1 MLDKVSLNQK
11 IQNFI
16 AANPSVQGM
25 NQTQLISCLI
35 ENGIVTLTELQE
47 LSIFASD
54 QDYEAVGLTLQNTK
68 TINDVIQQGKD
79 SDILFKSNDGKTY
92 NLNKTIQNK
101 INKLNKDLEK
111 AEDSNG
117 WIGKAWSWTKNVT
130 GIGDSSN
137 KVRDK
142 QAHEQELLKQFTM
155 DNPKK
160 AEIFKEL
167 TGVDFTPEALEA
179 FIKGELPLESE
190 KALEGYKEGQEM
202 ATDITAD
209 IISGISAFCIYTAA
223 VAAAPFTGGASIA
236 VGIAAAAASGA
247 VIKSGIKA
255 LDCVGN
261 NKEYTFK
268 DLSYDLGTGAVSGL
282 LAPVSAGAGGAIGK
296 TVATKCGMQV
306 LKSASKGVTEE
317 VVTTGFK
324 QTLQHSML
332 NPGSY
337 KYVGGNLLQKT
348 GVYGAEIAI
357 DAGGSGALD
366 GAFRADINGDD
377 VIDGA
382 VTGFGAGVFMG
393 GAFKSIGGGW
403 RKIKKAGKEEQNIK
417 VHENDQINHITQADE
432 GVPVV
437 TSKQSLQERISNAN
451 TREEIK
457 ALQDEI
463 KQMPS
468 GIEKDKFWMQC
479 IQKQNELN
487 PKIKM
492 CSDQDVCPIDNIT
505 SKVFGLNKKLAK
517 NIIYKLQNKI
527 EIGET
532 LELRD
537 YSITKIDESNCII
550 KHKYKPATYVQPVLT
565 STDDMLNSIEQT
577 TPNLYKLI
585 SELHLAGILDNSH
598 IENIYQAT
606 RFLYD
611 QSMLEEIVIA
621 KNGINNYKK
630 KTTYQLYNSILRKEN
645 IEIPDG
651 IDKDTYIGSLKKQIK
666 LLSDFIDTFNYSQ
679 PMKLYRRDSFS
690 ILQSIKIDD
699 NESHFNGKSLGEILE
714 LLSKDKPENI
724 EQILHDII
732 QILNKKE
739 PITNLGFTSTS
750 IAEIGANA
758 CKRNTKPILWEY
770 NTTGNIHGCYIDVFS
785 NDWADELEFL
795 LQANSKFRITSI
807 EPIKASDSNTLQF
820 RIHAT
825 LTQ

>member
-92 NLNKTIQNK
+92 NLNQTIQNK

-209 IISGISAFCIYTAA
+209 ILSGIGAFCIYTAA

-366 GAFRADINGDD
+366 GAFRAGINGDD

-393 GAFKSIGGGW
+393 GAFKGIGGGFGKW
-403 RKIKKAGKEEQNIK
+403 FGGKEPKGSNNLAEQFDNLLTTRQGFLTKLKNTGNSYEISQLPDGRQVVKYHNNLFGAGKPQYCILDAQGNLLEHFGAISKNEIRTKINSFDSLDFQYVSSNSFKKGNTLNSGTNPVILFEAIAEKIKSLRLTKLINSDFDNKVNILIDTAKRCGMDEQELSTLLESGVYKNFEDLTDNIIAADAFIASENAFSVFNLTTSEKLKLYNIIAGIDENNFYGKEIDDIIGDILCDKHFEFSAEIENLLKNNIK
-417 VHENDQINHITQADE
+417 KYKEKIDYIATHPIRYATE
-432 GVPVV
+432 
-437 TSKQSLQERISNAN
+437 
-451 TREEIK
+451 
-457 ALQDEI
+457 
-463 KQMPS
+463 
-468 GIEKDKFWMQC
+468 GIEEFPIINGSQQRVVLFNNGGIKTKRPLSNRF
-479 IQKQNELN
+479 ISEL
-487 PKIKM
+487 
-492 CSDQDVCPIDNIT
+492 
-505 SKVFGLNKKLAK
+505 
-517 NIIYKLQNKI
+517 
-527 EIGET
+527 
-532 LELRD
+532 
-537 YSITKIDESNCII
+537 DESNLITTDLLKII
-550 KHKYKPATYVQPVLT
+550 REDVTLT
-565 STDDMLNSIEQT
+565 SKLDEPIEKSLKGRDINGNSFSFQYCNSEGNSITWRE
-577 TPNLYKLI
+577 LI
-585 SELHLAGILDNSH
+585 DKALD
-598 IENIYQAT
+598 
-606 RFLYD
+606 
-611 QSMLEEIVIA
+611 
-621 KNGINNYKK
+621 GNNYNNL
-630 KTTYQLYNSILRKEN
+630 TSRETH
-645 IEIPDG
+645 
-651 IDKDTYIGSLKKQIK
+651 
-666 LLSDFIDTFNYSQ
+666 LLTDF
-679 PMKLYRRDSFS
+679 
-690 ILQSIKIDD
+690 
-699 NESHFNGKSLGEILE
+699 
-714 LLSKDKPENI
+714 
-724 EQILHDII
+724 
-732 QILNKKE
+732 
-739 PITNLGFTSTS
+739 ITNLSKNDDFFT
-750 IAEIGANA
+750 NLL
-758 CKRNTKPILWEY
+758 KKIL
-770 NTTGNIHGCYIDVFS
+770 H
-785 NDWADELEFL
+785 
-795 LQANSKFRITSI
+795 
-807 EPIKASDSNTLQF
+807 
-820 RIHAT
+820 
-825 LTQ
+825 